1 MILNTFLN
9 CEITLQK
16 KFMVILDEK
25 LSNIGEDCDIIIVSF
40 LWVFWIFLNKDGIW
54 GFVRGGYC
62 GDNCDKEDD

>member
-1 MILNTFLN
+1 
-9 CEITLQK
+9 
-16 KFMVILDEK
+16 MVILDEK